1 VAVWGQSTAGIV
13 AKTGIILQ
21 NHWGAKLM
29 ANEEKQAAQELTA
42 EDFLQELNAE
52 LEQTLKE
59 LKEMDVLIKQSSTEV
74 DKLSQRNAQ
83 IGNKMRQVEANF
95 ETYPREDIKNVYVA
109 AQESQMR
116 LFMMRSQVEQLQN
129 KQTSLQKYVERL
141 RGFINFGKVVAPTAP
156 TSVPGA
162 LDSNQSIIVR
172 IIEAQ
177 ENERQHLARQM
188 HDGPAQSLSNL
199 ILLAEICERLLEQNP
214 DQARTELKNLKN
226 AVNTTFQKTRSFI
239 FDLRPMMLDDLGL
252 VPTLRRY
259 VQDFEA
265 KAGCQAS
272 LNAFGD
278 ERRFAPHNEV
288 IIFRAVQALLY
299 NVQRHAQATH
309 AQVTLDTHGEAVSVT
324 VEDDGSGF
332 DVEEV
337 LSAANERKALGLS
350 SIREQVQMLG
360 GTFQVESRIGRGTKV
375 QLSIPAA

>member
-1 VAVWGQSTAGIV
+1 MADEANQAIEGQ
-13 AKTGIILQ
+13 
-21 NHWGAKLM
+21 
-29 ANEEKQAAQELTA
+29 TA
-42 EDFLQELNAE
+42 EDFVRELTAE

-59 LKEMDVLIKQSSTEV
+59 LKEMDVLVKQSSAEV

-83 IGNKMRQVEANF
+83 IGNKLRQVEANF
-95 ETYPREDIKNVYVA
+95 ETYPREDIKNVYAA

-116 LFMMRSQVEQLQN
+116 LFMMRSQLEQLQN
-129 KQTSLQKYVERL
+129 KHASLQKYIERL
-141 RGFINFGKVVAPTAP
+141 RSFIVFAKAAAP
-156 TSVPGA
+156 TSLGSVASGA
-162 LDSNQSIIVR
+162 LNSSQSIIVQ
-172 IIEAQ
+172 IIQAQ

-188 HDGPAQSLSNL
+188 HDGPAQALSNL
-199 ILLAEICERLLEQNP
+199 ILQAEICERLFEQNP

-259 VQDFEA
+259 VQDFEV

-272 LNAFGD
+272 LNAFGS
-278 ERRFAPHNEV
+278 ERRFAPYNEV
-288 IIFRAVQALLY
+288 IIFRAIQALLH

-309 AQVTLDTHGEAVSVT
+309 AQVTLDMQQGEAVSVT

-332 DVEEV
+332 SVDEV
-337 LSAANERKALGLS
+337 LAAANERKALGLS

-360 GTFQVESRIGRGTKV
+360 GTFQIESRIGRGTRV
-375 QLSIPAA
+375 QFKIPAV